1 MIRLLNNLS
10 IKTRMFLS
18 VALFLGTLFLSM
30 ISAYTSI
37 GSNVDFA
44 TQEKKGD
51 LYQRPLADIL
61 YEIGRLRL
69 FVAQGPQAQK
79 TDALAASVQ
88 TINTAMDALAKAQ
101 EAVGEDLQFTPQGL
115 SSRGREN
122 LALDRVQTK
131 WKALAASFL
140 TQPVTANDEAIA
152 SFIADI
158 RGMISHSGDTSNL
171 ILDPDLDT
179 YYLMDA
185 TLLALP
191 QTLDRLS
198 AIGAALADKLAKGP
212 LDADDRTE
220 AAVMARM
227 LSEAD
232 MDRIKGDMD
241 TSLKEDPNFYGTDP
255 VYQKT
260 APGLLTGYVD
270 AGTSLLSFLQQAAKG
285 HAVDPAQFA
294 SAVEATLQKGH
305 VFLATGYGELDR
317 MLDNRIA
324 HYESQQMQSILT
336 SIAGIIVSMIFFMM
350 VVYTITQPLGSLTST
365 MHRLASNDL
374 NVPVAFTEARSE
386 IGLIAQSIQTFK
398 ENGQQMEKMKA
409 EQADVEKKM
418 AAEKKSFITRLA
430 DAFEA
435 SVGGIVTAVSAASQQ
450 LQASA
455 QDLSSASTHTN
466 DRAAHVTIASDHTS
480 SNVQVVAASAEELNA
495 SIGEILRQVR
505 DAANM
510 IADAT
515 HQIEATHGRFQALAD
530 SSVKIGEVVGLI
542 NQIAGQTNLL
552 ALNATIEAARA
563 GEAGKGFAVV
573 AGEVKNLAGQT
584 AKATE
589 EITSN
594 ITAMQNETAEAV
606 EAIQVI
612 SRVVESVQDATRNIS
627 AAVTQQSAATQEI
640 AHSIGAVSTSAQ
652 EVNEDI
658 SEVSQAAQ
666 SSLSGARQVLAA
678 AESLSSHATQL
689 EGEVSQFVRQIQAS

>member
-10 IKTRMFLS
+10 IKARMFLS

-30 ISAYTSI
+30 VSAYTSI

-44 TQEKKGD
+44 VQEKKGD

-61 YEIGRLRL
+61 YEMGRLRL
-69 FVAQGPQAQK
+69 FVAQGLQSSPKADWQA
-79 TDALAASVQ
+79 SIQ
-88 TINTAMDALAKAQ
+88 TIHTAMTALAKAQ
-101 EAVGEDLQFTPQGL
+101 ADVGEDLQFTPQGL
-115 SSRGREN
+115 SSRGRDN
-122 LALDRVQTK
+122 LALERVQAK
-131 WKALAASFL
+131 WKDLSAALLAEPS
-140 TQPVTANDEAIA
+140 TATDDAIA

-191 QTLDRLS
+191 QTLDRLAS
-198 AIGAALADKLAKGP
+198 IGASLADKLAKGP
-212 LDADDRTE
+212 LAADDRTE

-232 MDRIKGDMD
+232 MDRLKGDMD
-241 TSLKEDPNFYGTDP
+241 TSLKEDPNFYGIDP
-255 VYQKT
+255 AYQKT
-260 APGLLTGYVD
+260 APGLLTGYIE
-270 AGTSLLSFLQQAAKG
+270 ASTTLLNLLQQAAKG
-285 HAVDPAQFA
+285 DSVNPTLFAQTVT
-294 SAVEATLQKGH
+294 SALEKAH

-317 MLDNRIA
+317 MLDNRIE
-324 HYESQQMQSILT
+324 HYQAQQRQSLLI

-374 NVPVAFTEARSE
+374 TVPVSFTEARSE
-386 IGLIAQSIQTFK
+386 IGLIAKSIQTFK
-398 ENGQQMEKMKA
+398 ENGQQMERMKA
-409 EQADVEKKM
+409 EQADVEMKM
-418 AAEKKSFITRLA
+418 AAEKKSFIARLA

-466 DRAAHVTIASDHTS
+466 DRAAHVTTASDQTS

-505 DAANM
+505 EAANM
-510 IADAT
+510 ISDAT
-515 HQIEATHGRFQALAD
+515 NQIESTQGRFQALAD

-612 SRVVESVQDATRNIS
+612 SRVVESVQDATRSIS

-652 EVNEDI
+652 EVHEDI
-658 SEVSQAAQ
+658 EAVSEAAQ
-666 SSLSGARQVLAA
+666 SSLSGAKQVLAA
-678 AESLSSHATQL
+678 ADSLSSHATQL